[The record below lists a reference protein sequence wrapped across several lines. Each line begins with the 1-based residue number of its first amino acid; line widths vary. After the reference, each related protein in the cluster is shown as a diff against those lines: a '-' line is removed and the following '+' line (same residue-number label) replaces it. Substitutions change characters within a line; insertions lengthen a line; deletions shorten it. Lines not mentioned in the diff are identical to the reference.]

1 MRKKLFVAV
10 IAVIV
15 SALAFPAAGRDLKI
29 LYWNIQNGMWSD
41 QGNNYDN
48 FVDFVKSEDPDICVW
63 CEASPVTS
71 RIPVTGSRT
80 VRMPISLGTGI
91 FLRNA
96 TDTTMCLSAAR
107 ETLSRR

>member
-48 FVDFVKSEDPDICVW
+48 FVAWVKKYEPDICVW
-63 CEASPVTS
+63 CEGRSNFATGTATS
-71 RIPVTGSRT
+71 
-80 VRMPISLGTGI
+80 
-91 FLRNA
+91 
-96 TDTTMCLSAAR
+96 MCLSAAR

>member
-63 CEASPVTS
+63 C
-71 RIPVTGSRT
+71 
-80 VRMPISLGTGI
+80 
-91 FLRNA
+91 
-96 TDTTMCLSAAR
+96 
-107 ETLSRR
+107 

>member
-63 CEASPVTS
+63 CEAES
-71 RIPVTGSRT
+71 RYL
-80 VRMPISLGTGI
+80 SLI
-91 FLRNA
+91 HI
-96 TDTTMCLSAAR
+96 
-107 ETLSRR
+107 